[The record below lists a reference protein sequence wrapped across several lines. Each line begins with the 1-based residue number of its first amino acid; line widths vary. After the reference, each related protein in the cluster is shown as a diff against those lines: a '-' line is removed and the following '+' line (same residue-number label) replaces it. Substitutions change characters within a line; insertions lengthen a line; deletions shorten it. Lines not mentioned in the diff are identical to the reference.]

1 MKKRLIFALILA
13 VIVFGIFVLISYTE
27 KSKQPNLLLG
37 TWEWEFSGGEMGVD
51 ILVFK
56 DKKNGEGIIASS
68 YEQISNS
75 EEERWPFTYV
85 DKGKTIEIT
94 YDYEG
99 ETYIKECSYRIEDS
113 KLIIK
118 NWSVTEDETIYCKK

>member
-1 MKKRLIFALILA
+1 MKRGLIFVLILA
-13 VIVFGIFVLISYTE
+13 VIVLGIFVLISCTE
-27 KSKQPNLLLG
+27 KSKQSNLLLG

-56 DKKNGEGIIASS
+56 DKKNGEGIVASS

-85 DKGKTIEIT
+85 DKGETIEIT

-99 ETYIKECSYRIEDS
+99 ETYIKECSYRIEDA

-118 NWSVTEDETIYCKK
+118 DWYVTEDETIYCKK